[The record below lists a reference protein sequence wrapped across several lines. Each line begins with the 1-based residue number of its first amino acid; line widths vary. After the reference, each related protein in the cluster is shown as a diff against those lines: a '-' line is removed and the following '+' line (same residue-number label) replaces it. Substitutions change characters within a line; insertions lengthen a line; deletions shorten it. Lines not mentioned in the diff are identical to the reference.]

1 MEEGLSSLSRSLS
14 GTLLKGGGIDRG
26 CFYGRR
32 IKFQIHQFCL
42 FARPKSGKWTNV
54 GRNPL
59 HATILPTS
67 EAECRVCALW
77 LHDWRL
83 AQQQH
88 QKKKKKKQLGIKL
101 DSCPAAVM
109 AERSVFVRCRI
120 G

>member
-83 AQQQH
+83 AQQH
-88 QKKKKKKQLGIKL
+88 QKKKKKQLGIKL
-101 DSCPAAVM
+101 DSLPVVVM